1 MEAECKETE
10 RVEAE
15 CKIEAEMVEA
25 ESTETER
32 VEAEHK
38 ETERVKA
45 ECKETEKVEAEHKE
59 TERVEAE
66 HKETEKVEAECK
78 KEAETVEAE
87 CRKEAEIVDAEH
99 KETERVEA
107 EHKTEEL
114 CKENE
119 GKSKKL
125 VSFSK
130 SVECN
135 TGTVPE
141 DNLDDTLKLNE
152 TSEDSEQVNFKPP
165 SLEQIEKHVA
175 ETIQEIRR
183 IGACTETDDGEK
195 SDSDSLVID
204 DQIDSTPPCS
214 QMACKYGKTR

>member
-1 MEAECKETE
+1 MEAET
-10 RVEAE
+10 
-15 CKIEAEMVEA
+15 EMVEA
-25 ESTETER
+25 EY
-32 VEAEHK
+32 
-38 ETERVKA
+38 
-45 ECKETEKVEAEHKE
+45 
-59 TERVEAE
+59 
-66 HKETEKVEAECK
+66 
-78 KEAETVEAE
+78 
-87 CRKEAEIVDAEH
+87 
-99 KETERVEA
+99 
-107 EHKTEEL
+107 KTEEL

-135 TGTVPE
+135 METVPKE
-141 DNLDDTLKLNE
+141 NLDDTLELSE
-152 TSEDSEQVNFKPP
+152 TSEDSEQQVNFKPP

-175 ETIQEIRR
+175 ETIEEIRR

-195 SDSDSLVID
+195 GDNDSLVID